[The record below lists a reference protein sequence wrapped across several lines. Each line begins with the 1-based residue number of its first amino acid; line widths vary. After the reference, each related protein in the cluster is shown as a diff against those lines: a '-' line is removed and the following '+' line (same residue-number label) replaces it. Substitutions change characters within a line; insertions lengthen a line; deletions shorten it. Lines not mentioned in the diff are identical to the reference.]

1 MLAIHGQQFQV
12 QFENYLSNVAILA
25 TLAILAILA
34 NLANLASLAN
44 MPNFATMATF
54 PKCGYNI
61 YNGNISRMWRFGL
74 FWLFCF

>member
-34 NLANLASLAN
+34 NLASLAN
-44 MPNFATMATF
+44 MPNFAIMAAF
-54 PKCGYNI
+54 PKCGYNV
-61 YNGNISRMWRFGL
+61 YNGNICRMWRFGL
-74 FWLFCF
+74 F

>member
-25 TLAILAILA
+25 ILAY
-34 NLANLASLAN
+34 LASLAN
-44 MPNFATMATF
+44 MPNFAIMATF
-54 PKCGYNI
+54 PKCGYNV

>member
-25 TLAILAILA
+25 ILAY
-34 NLANLASLAN
+34 LASLAN
-44 MPNFATMATF
+44 MPNFAIMATF
-54 PKCGYNI
+54 PKCGYNV

-74 FWLFCF
+74 F

>member
-34 NLANLASLAN
+34 ILANLASLASLAN
-44 MPNFATMATF
+44 MPNFA
-54 PKCGYNI
+54 I
-61 YNGNISRMWRFGL
+61 L
-74 FWLFCF
+74 FLNVAIL

>member
-12 QFENYLSNVAILA
+12 QFENHLSNVAILA
-25 TLAILAILA
+25 TLAILA
-34 NLANLASLAN
+34 NLAILASLAN

-54 PKCGYNI
+54 PKCGYNV

>member
-25 TLAILAILA
+25 ILAY
-34 NLANLASLAN
+34 LASLAN
-44 MPNFATMATF
+44 MPNFAIIATF
-54 PKCGYNI
+54 PKCGYNV

>member
-25 TLAILAILA
+25 ILAY
-34 NLANLASLAN
+34 LASLAN

-54 PKCGYNI
+54 PKCGYNV

>member
-34 NLANLASLAN
+34 YLASLAN
-44 MPNFATMATF
+44 MPNFAIMATF
-54 PKCGYNI
+54 PKCGYNV